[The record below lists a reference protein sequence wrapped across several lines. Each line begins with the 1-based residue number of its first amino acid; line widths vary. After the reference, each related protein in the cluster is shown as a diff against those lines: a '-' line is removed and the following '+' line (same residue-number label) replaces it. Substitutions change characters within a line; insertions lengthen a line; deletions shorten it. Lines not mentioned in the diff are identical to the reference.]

1 MQGTSREAQ
10 RALREQLNQQLGG
23 AGGPLDS
30 AAAGRLS
37 DDLFAV
43 VSLFAGQ
50 GSLRRTLADPALPV
64 ERKVELVDRLLS
76 GKVSDP
82 ALEVVRAAG
91 RQRWSEPRDVVDALE
106 AVAVEAALTRAELDD
121 QLDEVENQLF
131 RFERILD
138 AEPALRAA
146 LTDRNLPGERK
157 HALLDRLL
165 EGKAAPVTRSLV
177 ERAVLFPRGRT
188 IERVFAEFL
197 RLAAERR
204 SRLIARV
211 TSAVPLTDA
220 QQTAL
225 AAALAREFGRDVR
238 LQTIVDPAVVGGL
251 AVRIGDEVLDGTVAR
266 QLDTARRTLTGRSTG
281 RSA

>member
-1 MQGTSREAQ
+1 MQGTSREAL
-10 RALREQLNQQLGG
+10 RALRELLGQLVGG
-23 AGGPLDS
+23 AD
-30 AAAGRLS
+30 AAAIGQLS
-37 DDLFAV
+37 ADLFAV

-50 GSLRRTLADPALPV
+50 GSLRRTVADPALAAR
-64 ERKVELVDRLLS
+64 RKVEIVDRLLA
-76 GKVSDP
+76 GKISDN

-106 AVAVEAALTRAELDD
+106 AVAVEAALAQAEQDD
-121 QLDEVENQLF
+121 QLDEVEDQLF

-138 AEPALRAA
+138 SEPALRAA

-157 HALLDRLL
+157 RALLERLL
-165 EGKAAPVTRSLV
+165 HGKATPVSEALI
-177 ERAVLFPRGRT
+177 ERAVLSPRGRT
-188 IERVFAEFL
+188 VERVFAEFL

-211 TSAVPLTDA
+211 TSAVPLTAD

-238 LQTIVDPAVVGGL
+238 LQTIVDPSVLGGI
-251 AVRIGDEVLDGTVAR
+251 AVRIGDEVIDGTVAR

-281 RSA
+281 RTA